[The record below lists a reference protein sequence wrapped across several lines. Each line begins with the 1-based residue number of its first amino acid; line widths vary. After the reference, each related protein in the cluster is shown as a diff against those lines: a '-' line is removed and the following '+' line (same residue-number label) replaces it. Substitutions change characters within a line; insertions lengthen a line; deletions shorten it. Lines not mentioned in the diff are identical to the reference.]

1 MPPSVPPTKCR
12 VAFMSGCSSDA
23 GECAAG
29 GVCAGGVSFTE
40 AAAMSATG
48 EAPEEAEA
56 PEEHEALPFPCK
68 PDPEAAAEGPTLPR
82 EDTNER

>member
-1 MPPSVPPTKCR
+1 
-12 VAFMSGCSSDA
+12 
-23 GECAAG
+23 
-29 GVCAGGVSFTE
+29 
-40 AAAMSATG
+40 MSATG

-68 PDPEAAAEGPTLPR
+68 PDPEAAAEGTQQGDDDDDDAFTLPR